1 MRRRGMIEAELVI
14 CNLRSQVR
22 NLQSLLNYLEAREVI
37 GHEDYSYVRAKLQE
51 VIGRLRDME
60 RFSGQRREHQLMRAQ
75 WLN

>member
-1 MRRRGMIEAELVI
+1 MVEAELVI

-22 NLQSLLNYLEAREVI
+22 NLQSLLNYLEDREAI
-37 GHEDYSYVRAKLQE
+37 GHEDYSYVQTTLHE

-60 RFSGQRREHQLMRAQ
+60 RFSGKRREQCMARAQ